1 MRMDFIRELLR
12 SSSRRSWANLDGFG
26 RPNGSNFLEQMEM
39 LPVSPPVKHS
49 QAQEWDLT
57 KAKKC
62 IGMDKYCGCGQLVV
76 QNAQTC
82 NVMCNCLWG

>member
-1 MRMDFIRELLR
+1 MNCC
-12 SSSRRSWANLDGFG
+12 AVVAGGAG
-26 RPNGSNFLEQMEM
+26 RILMVLVDQLGENVSEQMEM
-39 LPVSPPVKHS
+39 LPLSPPVKHS